1 MDQVLGPD
9 TIPFTTV
16 YVDDLLITS
25 VNWEDHCDRVGQ
37 VLQKLSAN
45 NVTLKLQKSKL
56 IASEV
61 QFLGFNLSRQ
71 GITPSNEKI
80 EAIQKFP
87 SPKNKK
93 QLQSFL

>member
-1 MDQVLGPD
+1 MEMCIRDRY
-9 TIPFTTV
+9 TTV

-37 VLQKLSAN
+37 VLQKLSDN

-61 QFLGFNLSRQ
+61 QFLGFNLTRQ

-80 EAIQKFP
+80 EAIQKL
-87 SPKNKK
+87 S
-93 QLQSFL
+93 LIHI